1 MQSTFLLRPSRYLA
15 LALIVAHG
23 AAYTA
28 LLPLTLPVWAK
39 AALAPILLC
48 SLIFH
53 LRREAWLSA
62 PDSCI
67 AMKLEGD
74 QVTLTTRI
82 GAEWAGTV
90 SSNTLVTPF
99 LTVLNVMPQGARF
112 SRSVIIMQGSLDRE
126 SFRQL
131 RVSLKWGQ

>member
-1 MQSTFLLRPSRYLA
+1 MQSQFNLQPSRSFAFA
-15 LALIVAHG
+15 LLVAHG
-23 AAYTA
+23 AAFAA
-28 LLPLTLPVWAK
+28 LLPLALPVWAK
-39 AALAPILLC
+39 AALAPILLY

-53 LRREAWLSA
+53 LRRYAWLSA

-67 AMKLEGD
+67 ALKLEGE
-74 QVTLTTRI
+74 QAILTPRV

-99 LTVLNVMPQGARF
+99 LTVLNVLPQGARF
-112 SRSVIIMQGSLDRE
+112 SRSVIIMQDSLDRE

-131 RVSLKWGQ
+131 RVNLKWGQ